1 MSNHPTNSEIN
12 RNIIARTF
20 ITVRLYRDYRFFWMG
35 SWTEHLGE
43 WMEITAL
50 LWLINDLTHSPFM
63 GTLLI
68 SLRFLPMIVFAFIGG
83 IVADRMNRRTL
94 LICALTA
101 SAILSMMLAIL
112 VHTSFLAAWHLLLY
126 SALTGIYTSFNHPA
140 RNTLL
145 PNLVRKEH
153 LLNAITLD
161 NSSITASRI
170 IGAPLAGLII
180 GLFGSIPVL
189 GLRAVGAVAAIVWLS
204 RIHAPAT
211 AVEPAKETPFNN
223 LIEGIRYVG
232 ENKSVLTQVLLYLLP
247 FFVTNSYT
255 GLLPYYATDVLHV
268 GPDLFGVMNAAPG
281 IGAIISILVV
291 ASLTNIQR
299 KAFLLVLA
307 GIFQGIILII
317 FAFSPYY
324 LLSLLLLIIVG
335 GAGTLF
341 MVLNNTLIQEMLPD
355 HVRGRVM
362 SLREVAMGLGPSGSL
377 VSGLIASI
385 LTVSIALGVAG
396 GISIIVL
403 AGILIA
409 SAHSPLYK
417 D

>member
-1 MSNHPTNSEIN
+1 MSKHPTNSEIN
-12 RNIIARTF
+12 RNSIAHTL

-94 LICALTA
+94 LIYALIA
-101 SAILSMMLAIL
+101 SAILSIMLAIL

-126 SALTGIYTSFNHPA
+126 SALTGVYTSFNHPA

-161 NSSITASRI
+161 NASVTASRI

-189 GLRAVGAVAAIVWLS
+189 GLRAVGAVTAIVWLS

-211 AVEPAKETPFNN
+211 AVAPAKETPFNN

-232 ENKSVLTQVLLYLLP
+232 ENKAVLTQVLLYLLP
-247 FFVTNSYT
+247 FFITNSYT
-255 GLLPYYATDVLHV
+255 GLLPYYATDVLHI
-268 GPDLFGVMNAAPG
+268 GPDLFGVLNAAPG
-281 IGAIISILVV
+281 IGAIISILFL
-291 ASLTNIQR
+291 ASFTNIQR

-307 GIFQGIILII
+307 GIFQGIFLIS
-317 FAFSPYY
+317 FALSPYY

-341 MVLNNTLIQEMLPD
+341 MVLNNVLIQEMLPD

-403 AGILIA
+403 VGILIA
-409 SAHSPLYK
+409 SAHSPSYK